1 MDTRRTAGIRI
12 RRGFT
17 LIELLVVIAIIGV
30 LIALL
35 LPAVQAAREAARRAQ
50 CTNNLKQLAL
60 AAANY
65 HEAMGAYPIG
75 SPLMYDPLIGGF
87 AESQSTFVS
96 MSNFMEQTNV
106 YNAFN
111 FSRSTYVA
119 ENQTVFM
126 TGIPGLWC
134 PSDARMDRIINIG
147 AYLNAPNWRAHLT
160 SYAGCAGTWFPE
172 PLFYGAFSNPNAAN
186 IRAMFQAYT
195 GIYGYNFSTR
205 VADILDGTS
214 NTMIY
219 SERANAL
226 FSAGDRD
233 NWGWWADAVESDTIF
248 TTLYIMN
255 PFKKMANVGE
265 EYTDSWVESASSM
278 HPGGAN
284 FAFADGSV
292 HFLKDSIQSW
302 PMPAR
307 GQQYPQGVSDSS
319 GIQVLAPGTQLGL
332 YQKLSTRSGGEMTDN
347 GSY

>member
-1 MDTRRTAGIRI
+1 MNMRRDLYIRQ

-17 LIELLVVIAIIGV
+17 LIELLVVISIIGV

-65 HEAMGAYPIG
+65 HESIGTYPIG
-75 SPLMYDPLIGGF
+75 SPLMYDPVIGYI
-87 AESQSTFVS
+87 AESQSIFVS

-106 YNAFN
+106 FNAMN
-111 FSRSTYVA
+111 FSRSIYVA
-119 ENQTVFM
+119 ENLTIYG

-134 PSDARMDRIINIG
+134 PSDGQISRLVATGPSAN
-147 AYLNAPNWRAHLT
+147 NPNLLVRFS

-172 PLFYGAFSNPNAAN
+172 PLNYGAGYSVDYPN
-186 IRAMFQAYT
+186 IRQMFGAYT
-195 GIYGYNFSTR
+195 GIFGYNRATR

-214 NTMIY
+214 NTIIF

-226 FSAGDRD
+226 FAPQDRN

-248 TTLYIMN
+248 TTLYPMN
-255 PFKKMANVGE
+255 PFKKIALVSE
-265 EYTDSWVESASSM
+265 EYTDDWVESASSL

-292 HFLKDSIQSW
+292 RFVKESIQTW
-302 PMPAR
+302 PTAK
-307 GQQYPQGVSDSS
+307 GQQYPIGVSDLN
-319 GIQVLAPGTQLGL
+319 GFQILAPGTQLGL
-332 YQKLSTRSGGEMTDN
+332 YQKLSTRSGGEMIDG

>member
-1 MDTRRTAGIRI
+1 MNTRPSSGIRI

-65 HEAMGAYPIG
+65 HESVGTYPIG
-75 SPLMYDPLIGGF
+75 SPLGYEPLFGGYV
-87 AESQSTFVS
+87 ESQSTFVS
-96 MSNFMEQTNV
+96 LCNFMEQTNTF
-106 YNAFN
+106 NAYN
-111 FSRSTYVA
+111 FSRNVYIY
-119 ENQTVFM
+119 ENQTVGR
-126 TGIPGLWC
+126 TGISGLWC
-134 PSDARMDRIINIG
+134 PSDGRIDRMINYG
-147 AYLNAPNWRAHLT
+147 AYVNTPNYQVHLT

-172 PLFYGAFSNPNAAN
+172 ILNYGAFSNPEAAN
-186 IRAMFQAYT
+186 VRAIMAAYN
-195 GIYGYNFSTR
+195 GIYGYNRSTR

-226 FSAGDRD
+226 FNQYDRD
-233 NWGWWADAVESDTIF
+233 NYGWWTDAVSSDTIF
-248 TTLYIMN
+248 TTLYPMN
-255 PFKKMANVGE
+255 PFKKISLVYE
-265 EYTDSWVESASSM
+265 EYSDSWVESPSSL

-292 HFLKDSIQSW
+292 HFLKDTINSW
-302 PMPAR
+302 PIGR
-307 GQQYPQGVSDSS
+307 GAQYPTGVSDSG

-332 YQKLSTRSGGEMTDN
+332 FQKLSTRAGGEMTDN
-347 GSY
+347 SSY